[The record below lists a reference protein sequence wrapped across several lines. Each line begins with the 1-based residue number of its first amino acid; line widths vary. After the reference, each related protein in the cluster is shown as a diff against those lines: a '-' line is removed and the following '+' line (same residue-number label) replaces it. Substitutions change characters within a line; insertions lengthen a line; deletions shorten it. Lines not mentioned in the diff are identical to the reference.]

1 MFQNESREKYD
12 KSEHILKM
20 WMYSWMKSSCMILY
34 EYKVSKILFLRF
46 LSTTQL
52 NKDLGLLFIT
62 SVQSFFKNNVEPHQ
76 SHYCFYQ
83 RSELFHLGE
92 YTNAPVEG
100 ENTGIKVKSAV
111 TVNPQMETFDT
122 TTILTLNGIRKER
135 NRAAEN
141 SRSSASTKPY
151 SKHNFA
157 NELVNHAEVHIEDQ
171 ITLSLNY
178 INLCITG
185 NKWLVTRDYKNHP
198 PKKLI

>member
-1 MFQNESREKYD
+1 MRCGWHIKRQGWKNKVLLKAMFQNESREKYD

-20 WMYSWMKSSCMILY
+20 WMYSWMKSSCMTLY

-83 RSELFHLGE
+83 RSELFHLSK

-100 ENTGIKVKSAV
+100 ENTGIKVKSVV

-151 SKHNFA
+151 
-157 NELVNHAEVHIEDQ
+157 
-171 ITLSLNY
+171 
-178 INLCITG
+178 
-185 NKWLVTRDYKNHP
+185 
-198 PKKLI
+198 